1 MHPMDFYLMG
11 IASMDNA
18 FCNKLNSRDPMWGSL
33 LFSGSDVVAE
43 MMAHMGYDFLVIDG
57 EHALNPLPNMRSM
70 VRAVQAAGTGC
81 IPLVRVP
88 THNPDY
94 LKQILDG
101 VGVETLMFPF
111 VESCEQARELV
122 NACYYP
128 PRGKRG
134 FAATVRPGWYGLF
147 PDYQHAVT
155 ERLCLIAQI
164 ESEQAM
170 KDIVRI
176 GTTPGIHSVF
186 LGLGDLAVA
195 MGVGEGLK
203 NADFR
208 SYIGDALARCAAAG
222 IYVGS
227 FQFFPD
233 QAAWFLEKGGRY
245 VSFCSDMCYI
255 SKAGRHDLHTLRQA
269 NQNSFNAKESL

>member
-1 MHPMDFYLMG
+1 MK
-11 IASMDNA
+11 
-18 FCNKLNSRDPMWGSL
+18 KLNSRDPMWGSL

-57 EHALNPLPNMRSM
+57 EHALNSLPNMRSM

-94 LKQILDG
+94 LKQVLDG

-111 VESCEQARELV
+111 VESREEARAIV
-122 NACYYP
+122 DACLYP
-128 PRGKRG
+128 PHGKRG
-134 FAATVRPGWYGLF
+134 FAATVRPGWYGVF
-147 PDYQHAVT
+147 PDYLHAVT
-155 ERLCLIAQI
+155 ERLCLIVQI

-170 KDIVRI
+170 KDIVHI

-195 MGVGEGLK
+195 LGVDKGLQDP
-203 NADFR
+203 DFR
-208 SYIGDALARCAAAG
+208 AYIQDALARCAAAG
-222 IYVGS
+222 IFVGS
-227 FQFFPD
+227 FQFFTD
-233 QAAWFLEKGGRY
+233 QAAWFLEQGGRY

-255 SKAGRHDLHTLRQA
+255 SKTGRSDLHTLRQLV
-269 NQNSFNAKESL
+269 QNPLNVKESL

>member
-1 MHPMDFYLMG
+1 
-11 IASMDNA
+11 
-18 FCNKLNSRDPMWGSL
+18 
-33 LFSGSDVVAE
+33 
-43 MMAHMGYDFLVIDG
+43 
-57 EHALNPLPNMRSM
+57 
-70 VRAVQAAGTGC
+70 
-81 IPLVRVP
+81 
-88 THNPDY
+88 
-94 LKQILDG
+94 
-101 VGVETLMFPF
+101 MFPF
-111 VESCEQARELV
+111 VESCEQAKELV

-128 PRGKRG
+128 PHGRRG

-195 MGVGEGLK
+195 MGVDKGL
-203 NADFR
+203 ADTDFR
-208 SYIGDALARCAAAG
+208 KYIQDALARCAAAG
-222 IYVGS
+222 IFVGS

-233 QAAWFLEKGGRY
+233 QAAWFLAQGGRY

-255 SKAGRHDLHTLRQA
+255 SKTGRSDLQKLRQLT
-269 NQNSFNAKESL
+269 QNPLNAKESL